1 MWKYVRIPNVCII
14 GSMQKKAYDFITTLK
29 FLDFFHPQTISLGK
43 FGHDP
48 QHN

>member
-29 FLDFFHPQTISLGK
+29 FLDFFSPPDNIALK
-43 FGHDP
+43 IWP
-48 QHN
+48 